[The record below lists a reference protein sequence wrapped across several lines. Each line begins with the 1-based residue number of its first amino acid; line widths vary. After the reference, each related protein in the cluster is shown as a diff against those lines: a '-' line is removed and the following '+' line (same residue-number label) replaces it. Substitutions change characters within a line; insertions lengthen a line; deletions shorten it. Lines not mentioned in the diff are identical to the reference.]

1 MGHFRGYLFTGKTME
16 CSSTLITMLAVYSP
30 STYKYIHVSLIPERI
45 TRNDYESIPRR
56 DSDEIVLRS
65 LWQESVSWYT
75 SRFSVAATVRELGR
89 IDVHPNRDIRM
100 HHVMLPKRFPPTLL
114 MDMHAGWK
122 IENSQN

>member
-1 MGHFRGYLFTGKTME
+1 MGHFRGYLFTEKTME
-16 CSSTLITMLAVYSP
+16 CSSTLITM
-30 STYKYIHVSLIPERI
+30 ERI

-75 SRFSVAATVRELGR
+75 SRFSVATTVREFGR